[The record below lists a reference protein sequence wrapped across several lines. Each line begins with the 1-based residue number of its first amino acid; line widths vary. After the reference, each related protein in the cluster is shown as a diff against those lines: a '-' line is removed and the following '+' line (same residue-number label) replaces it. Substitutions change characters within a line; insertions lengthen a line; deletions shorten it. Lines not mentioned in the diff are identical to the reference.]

1 MMTKELR
8 VCFVGVGSIAK
19 RHIRNLK
26 AITEERGIRC
36 SIDVFRSG
44 KGAPLPPETAGLVDR
59 TFSSM
64 EEVSGGYDA
73 VFVTNPTARHF
84 DALRDFQDLTEAF
97 FIEKPVFQSAKIDK
111 QALSLEGK
119 CCYVACPLR
128 YTGVIQYL
136 KEHISPAEV
145 RSLRV
150 VSASYLPEWRPGTD
164 YRKTYSAS
172 KELGGGV
179 SIDLIHEWDYI
190 TYLLGLPVS
199 VKSLIRK
206 VSSLEINS
214 DDIAVYIADYENC
227 LVELHLDYFTRET
240 IRRIEI
246 TTEEGLITA
255 DLVGQTIRYPGNRVL
270 SFDSE
275 RDSFQRRELEYF
287 LDVLEGKEENTND
300 LEHALRVL
308 AIAEGN

>member
-1 MMTKELR
+1 M
-8 VCFVGVGSIAK
+8 
-19 RHIRNLK
+19 
-26 AITEERGIRC
+26 
-36 SIDVFRSG
+36 
-44 KGAPLPPETAGLVDR
+44 
-59 TFSSM
+59 
-64 EEVSGGYDA
+64 
-73 VFVTNPTARHF
+73 
-84 DALRDFQDLTEAF
+84 
-97 FIEKPVFQSAKIDK
+97 
-111 QALSLEGK
+111 
-119 CCYVACPLR
+119 
-128 YTGVIQYL
+128 
-136 KEHISPAEV
+136 
-145 RSLRV
+145 

-190 TYLLGLPVS
+190 TYLLGLPGS

-270 SFDSE
+270 SFDNE